1 MKVEL
6 LNATTKAVLITFDD
20 LSIYTSVGE
29 IKELY
34 RNVKPHLYPSRQA
47 FRIEPRGPI
56 IDDKQTLQ
64 SLKFDS
70 TARFY
75 FKDLGPQV
83 QWKTV
88 FLVEYAGPLFVYLI
102 FYLRPSIIYGV
113 GSNAKLIHENVHL
126 ACGCFMFHYVKRLL
140 ETQFVHRFSHGTMP
154 IGNLFKNCTYY
165 WGFTALVAY
174 FINHPLY
181 TPATYG
187 YLQVYT
193 SLFGFLFCELGN
205 YSIHVALKNL
215 RPEGSKER
223 KIPHPTSNPFTW
235 LFHLVSCPN
244 YTYEIGSWVFFTIM
258 TQTLTSGLFT
268 LVGAAQMTV
277 WALKKQKAYKREF
290 KEYPRRRKSIFP
302 FLL

>member
-47 FRIEPRGPI
+47 FRVEPRGPI
-56 IDDKQTLQ
+56 LDDKQTLQ

-126 ACGCFMFHYVKRLL
+126 AFGCFIFHYVKRLL

-193 SLFGFLFCELGN
+193 SLFGFLLLRAWKLF
-205 YSIHVALKNL
+205 YSCGFKKFKTRRIK
-215 RPEGSKER
+215 GKKDTKSYIK
-223 KIPHPTSNPFTW
+223 SFY
-235 LFHLVSCPN
+235 LVVS
-244 YTYEIGSWVFFTIM
+244 F
-258 TQTLTSGLFT
+258 
-268 LVGAAQMTV
+268 
-277 WALKKQKAYKREF
+277 
-290 KEYPRRRKSIFP
+290 SI
-302 FLL
+302 LS